1 MDEIINE
8 IYQLVKKKMRE
19 QAAVERDAYTEIV
32 DETIEYFMEKGKLS
46 DDDNIEFIKDQ
57 LDEMYESATDS
68 MADEENEY

>member
-19 QAAVERDAYTEIV
+19 QAAFERDAYTEIV
-32 DETIEYFMEKGKLS
+32 DETIEYFMEKGKLN

-57 LDEMYESATDS
+57 LDDMFDSATDS
-68 MADEENEY
+68 LADEENEY